1 MKTSEYKY
9 CKFNFENFNPVQ
21 EMCYP
26 FFELDCNLVLSA
38 TTSAGKTAI
47 AEAIFGYELATKQ
60 DQKVIYVCPLKSIAE
75 EKKFDWARD
84 VRIEVPLN
92 EFMKMKKKISKLQ
105 NKCKELERKADEQR
119 SQRWK
124 IESAYD
130 KLKADYQK
138 VLGITEEGDDGK

>member
-1 MKTSEYKY
+1 MIETPES
-9 CKFNFENFNPVQ
+9 NV
-21 EMCYP
+21 
-26 FFELDCNLVLSA
+26 
-38 TTSAGKTAI
+38 I
-47 AEAIFGYELATKQ
+47 Q
-60 DQKVIYVCPLKSIAE
+60 DIETPE
-75 EKKFDWARD
+75 EKKFDWAKD
-84 VRIEVPLN
+84 VKIEVPLN

-138 VLGITEEGDDGK
+138 VLGITEEGDDKK

>member
-1 MKTSEYKY
+1 MEKPEDKIMNEVET
-9 CKFNFENFNPVQ
+9 P
-21 EMCYP
+21 
-26 FFELDCNLVLSA
+26 
-38 TTSAGKTAI
+38 
-47 AEAIFGYELATKQ
+47 
-60 DQKVIYVCPLKSIAE
+60 E

-84 VRIEVPLN
+84 IRIEVPLN

-105 NKCKELERKADEQR
+105 NKCKELERKADDQR

-138 VLGITEEGDDGK
+138 LLGIKKDEEGDDKK

>member
-1 MKTSEYKY
+1 MIETPES
-9 CKFNFENFNPVQ
+9 NV
-21 EMCYP
+21 
-26 FFELDCNLVLSA
+26 
-38 TTSAGKTAI
+38 I
-47 AEAIFGYELATKQ
+47 Q
-60 DQKVIYVCPLKSIAE
+60 DIETPE

-138 VLGITEEGDDGK
+138 VLGINEEGDDGK

>member
-1 MKTSEYKY
+1 MIETP
-9 CKFNFENFNPVQ
+9 ENNV
-21 EMCYP
+21 
-26 FFELDCNLVLSA
+26 
-38 TTSAGKTAI
+38 I
-47 AEAIFGYELATKQ
+47 Q
-60 DQKVIYVCPLKSIAE
+60 DIETPE
-75 EKKFDWARD
+75 EKKFDWAKD
-84 VRIEVPLN
+84 VKIEVPLN

-138 VLGITEEGDDGK
+138 VLGITEEGDDKK

>member
-1 MKTSEYKY
+1 MENPEEKIMSEV
-9 CKFNFENFNPVQ
+9 ETP
-21 EMCYP
+21 
-26 FFELDCNLVLSA
+26 
-38 TTSAGKTAI
+38 
-47 AEAIFGYELATKQ
+47 
-60 DQKVIYVCPLKSIAE
+60 E

-84 VRIEVPLN
+84 IKIEVPLN
-92 EFMKMKKKISKLQ
+92 EFLKMKKKLSKLQ
-105 NKCKELERKADEQR
+105 NKCKELEKKADDQR

>member
-1 MKTSEYKY
+1 MENPEEKIMSEV
-9 CKFNFENFNPVQ
+9 ETP
-21 EMCYP
+21 
-26 FFELDCNLVLSA
+26 
-38 TTSAGKTAI
+38 
-47 AEAIFGYELATKQ
+47 
-60 DQKVIYVCPLKSIAE
+60 E

-84 VRIEVPLN
+84 IKIEVPLN
-92 EFMKMKKKISKLQ
+92 EFLKMKKKISKLQ
-105 NKCKELERKADEQR
+105 SKCKELEKKADDQR

>member
-1 MKTSEYKY
+1 MENPEEKIMSEV
-9 CKFNFENFNPVQ
+9 ETP
-21 EMCYP
+21 
-26 FFELDCNLVLSA
+26 
-38 TTSAGKTAI
+38 
-47 AEAIFGYELATKQ
+47 
-60 DQKVIYVCPLKSIAE
+60 E

-84 VRIEVPLN
+84 IKIEVPLN
-92 EFMKMKKKISKLQ
+92 EFLKMKKKISKLQ
-105 NKCKELERKADEQR
+105 NKCKELEKKADDQR